1 MVKKI
6 ILFASSYLILQVVLV
21 ACCTNPII
29 IQSSS
34 KIVGLEFMNL
44 VNGTAL
50 TDTVDAEFD
59 DFYLVAN
66 FQIETTE
73 EYVQQQVNS
82 LVNIAMATQ
91 PCEEF
96 EFLGLKN
103 PIEEFDISCNQPIM
117 NTEANANLPI
127 DSFYLLVPNR
137 SNIQKDSIL
146 TKVQLIDYLQDN
158 LEYYTQSF
166 KIKPIHPLPTN
177 QYFAFTM
184 NVHLK
189 DSTILKSKSPAI
201 RFN

>member
-1 MVKKI
+1 MIRKI
-6 ILFASSYLILQVVLV
+6 FLLSTSYLLLQVVLV

-34 KIVGLEFMNL
+34 KIVGIDLLNF
-44 VNGTAL
+44 VNDTHVA
-50 TDTVDAEFD
+50 DTVELDQD

-158 LEYYTQSF
+158 LEFYTQSF
-166 KIKPIHPLPTN
+166 KIKPVHPLPKN